1 MKLFFVCAL
10 AAAFASAAEVPIDV
24 SACKASASGTY
35 QSGLKLPSFTIPD
48 STKSEARFSIID
60 KDLIQDQSFSVSDT
74 CAVLVP
80 GSVTHDDTNSACVFT
95 VDFGGCQSKELT
107 LSSSL
112 TTPEKIALTAS
123 EPIDL
128 SIVGTVLD
136 SSLKVKENQEQG
148 ALQIISNVISV
159 DVNDNSKVQEK
170 VSFTVLHPK
179 TSDVAGNSVTYYRD
193 SDPRIDGTNTSP
205 QALFNGDNVAVK
217 DFTLSGLDCSSSA
230 VRDLNINLYS
240 CLSFVTG
247 VGIGSGLKGCTTANS
262 YTITFVK
269 AAAASVVNG
278 QCTFNVELQ
287 KTLILSRNSNS
298 EIKFGSDVT
307 WTLGGS
313 SDPKVEITSLTIQKD
328 TDLTATTIHSS
339 CFGDANGVVTGGLP
353 VVANGDQVKLHIDV
367 NTVPFN
373 GPCQSLSDLAIFS
386 TGTYTITFNYKAT
399 SVRRDLNGREVPSIT
414 SGSTKGTIT
423 IPAAAGVSVGTIVGS
438 TVGSVAAVALIAVG
452 AIVIRRRN
460 LQKRAAAIKESEVL
474 VAQEFVASA

>member
-1 MKLFFVCAL
+1 YHK
-10 AAAFASAAEVPIDV
+10 I
-24 SACKASASGTY
+24 
-35 QSGLKLPSFTIPD
+35 
-48 STKSEARFSIID
+48 R
-60 KDLIQDQSFSVSDT
+60 
-74 CAVLVP
+74 
-80 GSVTHDDTNSACVFT
+80 
-95 VDFGGCQSKELT
+95 LT

-112 TTPEKIALTAS
+112 TTAEKIALTAS

-179 TSDVAGNSVTYYRD
+179 TSDAAGNSVTYYRD
-193 SDPRIDGTNTSP
+193 SDSRIDGANTSP
-205 QALFNGDNVAVK
+205 QVLFIGDNVAVK

-230 VRDLNINLYS
+230 VGDLNINLYS
-240 CLSFVTG
+240 CLSSVTG

-278 QCTFNVELQ
+278 QCTFNVELH

-313 SDPKVEITSLTIQKD
+313 GDPKVEITSLTIQKD

-353 VVANGDQVKLHIDV
+353 AVANGDQVKLHIDV
-367 NTVPFN
+367 NTVLFN

-386 TGTYTITFNYKAT
+386 IGTYTITFNYKAK

-474 VAQEFVASA
+474 V